1 MNWLILLL
9 FAAQLSFSEYRV
21 YELRIV
27 NTNTKKSRKV
37 YSTLDWIQYPEYHHL
52 KRDERVELVDHWM
65 CWKRSYGMF
74 KPLCKRP
81 VTADTLKAENEEPEG

>member
-1 MNWLILLL
+1 MKWFLLLL
-9 FAAQLSFSEYRV
+9 FNLTFVQAEYRV
-21 YELRIV
+21 YELNIV
-27 NTNTKKSRKV
+27 NEKTGKSRKV

-52 KRDERVELVDHWM
+52 SRDERVELVDHWM

-81 VTADTLKAENEEPEG
+81 VTADTLKSENLGPEG